1 LISSASE
8 ESWQHIFYSQKHTR
22 GSITGT
28 ILSILQVKVS
38 VQIYERH
45 LGSTFMHNVLFWG
58 GGALGSALRASYLL
72 VRRSTTR
79 ATLPAKPQLY
89 MEQLVESGDEREN
102 KS

>member
-1 LISSASE
+1 
-8 ESWQHIFYSQKHTR
+8 
-22 GSITGT
+22 
-28 ILSILQVKVS
+28 
-38 VQIYERH
+38 
-45 LGSTFMHNVLFWG
+45 MHNVLFWG